1 MLTFELNPEGT
12 HLEQQQH
19 SNFGNT
25 SITLASN
32 YLIICLSET
41 QEGWVAEPPLRAP
54 RHFLLLMS
62 DNRRNYVITN
72 NWVKNSKV
80 QRSCP
85 SLHCIE
91 QFGTLLHFVQH
102 FFAAAA
108 QWWWTTPGITSLP
121 SRERPRTNILW
132 TFKTAKPIQILK
144 SIIWSNCHLS
154 ETTFF
159 WWTVRE
165 PRELHHNSPRPR
177 TNNSLDFNRD
187 FRYWCNSFLRSHHC
201 IEHDHFLR
209 SIDFNIANIHR
220 TVGAHSNAKNT
231 IESTF
236 LWQWWDIGWYVLGF
250 HPFRAGDFPH
260 LWEICLYIQ
269 CTTLHQSASTA
280 LHHRHH

>member
-1 MLTFELNPEGT
+1 MKEL
-12 HLEQQQH
+12 
-19 SNFGNT
+19 
-25 SITLASN
+25 SIT
-32 YLIICLSET
+32 
-41 QEGWVAEPPLRAP
+41 
-54 RHFLLLMS
+54 
-62 DNRRNYVITN
+62 
-72 NWVKNSKV
+72 
-80 QRSCP
+80 
-85 SLHCIE
+85 SLHWTVWNFAAFCA
-91 QFGTLLHFVQH
+91 TLFS
-102 FFAAAA
+102 AAA

-121 SRERPRTNILW
+121 SRERDQEQTIFELSKEANQ
-132 TFKTAKPIQILK
+132 FKFLNQLK
-144 SIIWSNCHLS
+144 LLS
-154 ETTFF
+154 FEWNHALLVDGFG
-159 WWTVRE
+159 E
-165 PRELHHNSPRPR
+165 PRELHHYSPRPR